1 MSRRGDNIHK
11 RKDGRWEGRY
21 IKYRNEN
28 NKAVY
33 ASVYG
38 KTYTEVKNK
47 LDEAKTNLQ
56 LNDDYEKIKFSY
68 ITDLWLST
76 NRIHIKAAT
85 YNKYYNVIET
95 HIKPVLGNL
104 DINEISATIINQFLE
119 EKMLSGKLDGS
130 GGLSPTYVNTIAIVV
145 NSIVNFA
152 VKEGYCSPLATPIL
166 KPTPN
171 SNSPNALSN
180 KEYTILTEFIK
191 KNTDNTKLGIMLSL
205 YAGLRIGEVCA
216 LKWSDVDFEKSIIH
230 ISSTVSRIKD
240 SNEKSKLIIDTPK
253 TKSSDRFI
261 PIPQFLMGYLETF
274 YDKRKSE
281 FVISNDDKFVNPR
294 MLEYHFHK
302 VLKEANINQ
311 TNFHALRHTFAT
323 KCIEVGMDVKSL
335 SEILGHANSAITLKI
350 YVHSSMEQK
359 RLQMEKLIA

>member
-21 IKYRNEN
+21 IKCRDKN

-38 KTYTEVKNK
+38 KTYAEVKTK
-47 LDEAKTNLQ
+47 LDEAKINIQ

-68 ITDLWLST
+68 IADLWLST

-104 DINEISATIINQFLE
+104 DINKITSTLINQFLE
-119 EKMLSGKLDGS
+119 EKMLNGKLDGS

-152 VKEGYCSPLATPIL
+152 VKEGYCNPLSTPIL

-180 KEYTILTEFIK
+180 KEYTILTEYIK

-216 LKWSDVDFEKSIIH
+216 LKWNDVDFEKSIIH

-240 SNEKSKLIIDTPK
+240 RNEKSKLIIDTPK

-261 PIPQFLMGYLETF
+261 PVPRFLMGYLERF

-281 FVISNDDKFVNPR
+281 FVISNNDKFVNPR
-294 MLEYHFHK
+294 LLEYHFHK
-302 VLKEANINQ
+302 ALKEANINQ